1 MRSCFTM
8 TLSLWNSSLHINMY
22 RYINSLPRGFTVYPN
37 RGYLLQG
44 STQSYSVNIFEETD
58 LFTGT
63 WRGVRNKQDFLSV
76 SGDRTKTVPNAKQNS
91 GDVENF
97 GKKWALF
104 GMFILLA
111 SQLVL
116 QTRLEKRTSLHWRFP
131 FLALESLE
139 NIKITI

>member
-37 RGYLLQG
+37 RGYLPQG

-111 SQLVL
+111 SQLGL
-116 QTRLEKRTSLHWRFP
+116 DSRLGMRKGPPSIEDSRF
-131 FLALESLE
+131 
-139 NIKITI
+139 